1 VGKTGYASPQKAML
15 FGDPRPAQPTPCG
28 FAPFRASEEQGEAYK
43 TGELAENR
51 RFFDK
56 QKRPPEG
63 SLLFV
68 SQQGYAVRRFASTC

>member
-1 VGKTGYASPQKAML
+1 MRTPLQTVNKVLKYNLWARRAM
-15 FGDPRPAQPTPCG
+15 PAQLTPCG

-56 QKRPPEG
+56 QR
-63 SLLFV
+63 ST
-68 SQQGYAVRRFASTC
+68 RRGAPFAKLHYCV